1 MFSKYLKSLSILK
14 KFLFINFIIF
24 TIISL
29 FTFIYLNNVQ
39 PNLIKKKSVKH
50 LNVIDNTI
58 NTLVRLDVK
67 FDVEDIRKFLFST
80 RFIFQNLDRVIFF
93 DNDFSLIGDTD
104 TLDLD
109 PRSFSTRLDEIE
121 FESLNDNENDKNDK
135 NDKNENLDLS
145 ENKDFSFEKIL
156 KKYLNSDNFGSSYT
170 FIQEDLNQF
179 KLITIK
185 NVIKDDLN
193 IGYIAITENA
203 NDIKIA
209 TDERKAFVLRTAIA
223 VGFVILIF
231 SFVLSRYFIRPIQNL
246 VSYTKVI
253 KDKSQTETNIE
264 NLKSRNDELGLLA
277 KSLDDMTIELQ
288 KRVAHA
294 ENFSTDLV
302 HEIRNPLASL
312 KSASE
317 ILQDTNN
324 SEQRLK
330 LLNILSHDVL
340 RIERLITDYSQML
353 KDEVALSKEKMKKI
367 NIEPIIQSV
376 VEDYNNIQKVKKNIK
391 INYENNGN
399 EKYVINGIENRIE
412 QIIANLLDN
421 SISFCKEGENIF
433 VNISNTVD
441 KKILVKIV
449 DDGQGFKEKDTS
461 KIFKRFYSNRPDK
474 FGEHSG
480 LGLNIVKNL
489 VDLHDGKIVA
499 SNRLDRDGAI
509 VEIRFPSV

>member
-29 FTFIYLNNVQ
+29 FTFLYLSNVQ

-58 NTLVRLDVK
+58 NTLIRLDVK
-67 FDVEDIRKFLFST
+67 FNVNDIRKFLFST
-80 RFIFQNLDRVIFF
+80 RFIFQNLDRVTFF
-93 DNDFSLIGDTD
+93 DNDLNIVGDTD

-109 PRSFSTRLDEIE
+109 PRAFSTRIDEIE
-121 FESLNDNENDKNDK
+121 FENLDDNEKDK
-135 NDKNENLDLS
+135 NDKNEDVNFNETKNLPFK
-145 ENKDFSFEKIL
+145 NIL
-156 KKYLNSDNFGSSYT
+156 NKYLKSDIYGNIQT
-170 FIQEDLNQF
+170 FIHEDLNQF
-179 KLITIK
+179 KLVTIK
-185 NVIKDDLN
+185 KVTKDNAN

-253 KDKSQTETNIE
+253 KDKSQTKTNIE
-264 NLKSRNDELGLLA
+264 SLKSRNDELGLLS

-317 ILQDTNN
+317 ILQDSNS

-353 KDEVALSKEKMKKI
+353 KDEVALSKEKMKQI

-391 INYENNGN
+391 INYENDGN
-399 EKYVINGIENRIE
+399 KEYIINGIENRIE

-441 KKILVKIV
+441 KKILVKII
-449 DDGQGFKEKDTS
+449 DDGRGFKEKDTS

-489 VDLHDGKIVA
+489 VDLHDGEIIA
-499 SNRLDRDGAI
+499 SNRLDKDGAV